1 MSVNNQR
8 SLRGF
13 LSLNRG
19 IIKSKVV
26 VVTNSGT
33 TTTNNQNNNSQSN
46 TITYT
51 LSDFGENA
59 INSHSSGDGWHS
71 EFVQELFNYV
81 TRNFRNRCTS
91 IQSYNNP
98 VFINGTFNKTTF
110 LQFCSELDADLIMIP
125 YVNAAQGA
133 EGDYQDFVLPVGSHF
148 DNNGTDG
155 DPYNSDR
162 HDITPN
168 AETFLINSVAV
179 SSRRDTPTEFMG
191 STSYGYGMEF
201 FEDCSPEGLSLDF
214 PDADIPTAFAE
225 LLSTDGITFT
235 STVHPT
241 FANRLSIGQEITIRY
256 GSDPSTWK
264 TAIITSINAANSISV
279 SPTIDPITTS
289 GIYGW
294 FNGTLVQH
302 VYGQAESWAVPIIA
316 GKLKVIKM
324 TTGANWN
331 TVRAAAR
338 ATARRNPTGIPEID
352 NSNWDMYRGF
362 GQINIQAAINYINNQ

>member
-1 MSVNNQR
+1 MSINNQR
-8 SLRGF
+8 DLRGF
-13 LSLNRG
+13 LSLNRHLVK
-19 IIKSKVV
+19 IPKVLV
-26 VVTNSGT
+26 VDKP
-33 TTTNNQNNNSQSN
+33 TTNTGNPQSPP
-46 TITYT
+46 TEQKVYT
-51 LSDFGENA
+51 LSDFGENV
-59 INSHSSGDGWHS
+59 INSHSSGDSWHS

-91 IQSYNNP
+91 IQTYNNP
-98 VFINGTFNKTTF
+98 LFISGIFNKTTF
-110 LQFCSELDADLIMIP
+110 LKFCSELDADLIMIP

-133 EGDYQDFVLPVGSHF
+133 EGDYQDFVLPVGSHY

-201 FEDCSPEGLSLDF
+201 FEDCSPEGLTLDF

-225 LLSTDGITFT
+225 LLSVDGVTFT

-241 FANRLSIGQEITIRY
+241 FANRLHVGQEITIRY
-256 GSDPSTWK
+256 SSDSSTWK
-264 TAIITSINAANSISV
+264 TTTINSINAANSISV
-279 SPTIDPITTS
+279 SPAIDPINS
-289 GIYGW
+289 SSIYGW
-294 FNGTLVQH
+294 FNATLGQH
-302 VYGQAESWAVPIIA
+302 VYGQAESWAVPIIS

-324 TTGANWN
+324 TTGANWD
-331 TVRAAAR
+331 TVRSAAR
-338 ATARRNPTGIPEID
+338 ATARRNHTGIPEID

>member
-1 MSVNNQR
+1 MDR
-8 SLRGF
+8 SLKGLMRI
-13 LSLNRG
+13 NRG
-19 IIKSKVV
+19 RFFNLPHINKPSNHNIPNNPTS
-26 VVTNSGT
+26 SG
-33 TTTNNQNNNSQSN
+33 
-46 TITYT
+46 YT
-51 LSDFGENA
+51 LVDFGENA
-59 INSHSSGDGWHS
+59 INNHAPNDGWHS

-91 IQSYNNP
+91 YQSYNNP
-98 VFINGTFNKTTF
+98 LLGNGMIYKSNILEYASKVK
-110 LQFCSELDADLIMIP
+110 ADIIMTP
-125 YVNAAQGA
+125 YVNAAA
-133 EGDYQDFVLPVGSHF
+133 NDEADFHDFVLPVGSHY

-179 SSRRDTPTEFMG
+179 SARRDTPTEFMG

-214 PDADIPTAFAE
+214 PDADMPTAFAE
-225 LLSTDGITFT
+225 LLSTDGITFI

-241 FANRLSIGQEITIRY
+241 FANRLSQNQEITIRY

-264 TAIITSINAANSISV
+264 TTTITSINAANSISV
-279 SPTIDPITTS
+279 NPAIDPITTS

-294 FNGTLVQH
+294 FNGTLGQH

-324 TTGANWN
+324 TTGKNWD

-362 GQINIQAAINYINNQ
+362 GQINIQAAINYIKNN

>member
-1 MSVNNQR
+1 MAINNQR
-8 SLRGF
+8 DLRGF
-13 LSLNRG
+13 LSLNRHL
-19 IIKSKVV
+19 IKIHKVLV
-26 VVTNSGT
+26 VDKP
-33 TTTNNQNNNSQSN
+33 TTNTGNPQNPPVEQKV
-46 TITYT
+46 YV
-51 LSDFGENA
+51 LSDFGENV
-59 INSHSSGDGWHS
+59 INSHSSSDGWHS

-98 VFINGTFNKTTF
+98 LFINGTFNKNTF

-125 YVNAAQGA
+125 YVNAALMY
-133 EGDYQDFVLPVGSHF
+133 EGNYQDFVLPVGSHF

-155 DPYNSDR
+155 DPNNSDR

-179 SSRRDTPTEFMG
+179 SARRDTPTEFMG

-201 FEDCSPEGLSLDF
+201 FEDCSPEGLALDF
-214 PDADIPTAFAE
+214 PDADMPTAFAE

-241 FANRLSIGQEITIRY
+241 FTNRLSVGKEITIRY
-256 GSDPSTWK
+256 SSDPSTWK
-264 TAIITSINAANSISV
+264 TTTITSINAANSISV
-279 SPTIDPITTS
+279 SPTIDPITTPS
-289 GIYGW
+289 IYGW
-294 FNGTLVQH
+294 FNGTLGQH
-302 VYGQAESWAVPIIA
+302 VYGQAESWATPIIA

-324 TTGANWN
+324 TTGKDWD